1 MKRRDFLR
9 TSGAAAGLMGPLE
22 ASPALAAAEDAP
34 QQTSQQV
41 TTPPA
46 DNRPAEYLRRVR
58 KDPFLPNPPA
68 PATSYAISPMPLAER
83 LRRKI
88 VPQRGFCSTAPG
100 TLVSDA
106 LASGNGAMNI
116 ELMGD
121 PFAEQILFHHQSLLM
136 PWKRPLEAP
145 NVADIFPQVRQLA
158 LEGKTRDAVA
168 LALQHMNNSPIKQDT
183 EPHLTVP
190 AFLMQLVSPKAAAVK
205 DYVRTLN
212 FENGEIQ
219 VVWTDEHGD
228 WLRRTF
234 ASRPERHRSVAHG
247 TRGPEGER
255 PNLIA
260 EVRRMEHEIR
270 NGLGQSCGNRLHRAR
285 PGSVHSGSLR
295 LAA

>member
-1 MKRRDFLR
+1 
-9 TSGAAAGLMGPLE
+9 MGGLE

-34 QQTSQQV
+34 QQAPQQG
-41 TTPPA
+41 TAPPA
-46 DNRPAEYLRRVR
+46 DNRPSEYLRRVR
-58 KDPFLPNPPA
+58 KDQFLPTPPA
-68 PATSYAISPMPLAER
+68 PANPYAILPMPLAER
-83 LRRKI
+83 VRRKI
-88 VPQRGFCSTAPG
+88 VPQRGFCSIAPG

-106 LASGNGAMNI
+106 LTSGNGAMNI

-121 PFAEQILFHHQSLLM
+121 PFAEQILFHHEGLLM

-190 AFLMQLVSPKAAAVK
+190 AFQMQLDSSKTAAAK

-219 VVWTDEHGD
+219 VAWTDEHGD

-234 ASRPERHRSVAHG
+234 ASRPDNVIVQWLPVPAARQAHVG
-247 TRGPEGER
+247 
-255 PNLIA
+255 
-260 EVRRMEHEIR
+260 M
-270 NGLGQSCGNRLHRAR
+270 
-285 PGSVHSGSLR
+285 
-295 LAA
+295 

>member
-9 TSGAAAGLMGPLE
+9 TSGAAAGLMGSLK

-34 QQTSQQV
+34 QQPTQQG
-41 TTPPA
+41 TAPPA
-46 DNRPAEYLRRVR
+46 DNRPSEYLRRVR

-68 PATSYAISPMPLAER
+68 AANTYAISPMPLAER
-83 LRRKI
+83 VRRKI

-106 LASGNGAMNI
+106 LISGNGAINI

-121 PFAEQILFHHQSLLM
+121 PFAEQILFHHESLLM

-145 NVADIFPQVRQLA
+145 NVAEILPQVRQLA

-168 LALQHMNNSPIKQDT
+168 LALEHMNHSPIKQDT
-183 EPHLTVP
+183 ESHLTVP
-190 AFLMQLVSPKAAAVK
+190 AFLMQLDSPKAAAVK

-219 VVWTDEHGD
+219 VAWTDEHGD

-234 ASRPERHRSVAHG
+234 ASRPDNVIVQWLTAAAGQKVNVRISLQKSAEWSMRSGMDWGSHAG
-247 TRGPEGER
+247 IGSTAPDRAAFTPG
-255 PNLIA
+255 A
-260 EVRRMEHEIR
+260 
-270 NGLGQSCGNRLHRAR
+270 LG
-285 PGSVHSGSLR
+285 
-295 LAA
+295 